1 MFTILRLFYDA
12 SLICDSFLT
21 TYVEMLSTCLAS
33 IGFAVALSYLSLILP
48 RLRQE
53 WKLYAHRSEL
63 PPGPKVIKSG
73 IRKPWLW
80 FRELNQRYGDV
91 VYLQIGPTP
100 TIVLGSA
107 QAAWDLLEKRGSKY
121 SSRPRFIMGGE
132 LLSGGMR
139 GLMAPYAP
147 FWRRWRKLLHGGFM
161 QRQSE
166 TYRPIQSLESKVL
179 MHDLVHSPDR
189 FRKHLERYAASV
201 IVTVTY
207 GRRVEDVDNDIVV
220 RRNAE
225 SMDRLTQ
232 VNIPG
237 KYAVER
243 YPALKYIPRIFAP
256 WKAQVLRQ
264 RQKDIQLYTELMD
277 EVREKNANGA
287 LPTCFAKHLLE
298 EQGNLGMSDLEI
310 AYTAGS
316 PFGAGVE
323 TSAGSL
329 ASLLLACV
337 KFGPQFIPKAQ
348 EELDRIVGRGRLPTF
363 DDMPRLPYVKA
374 IVSETLRWRPIAVL
388 GGTPHASTS
397 DDVYKGM
404 FIPKGSTIIA
414 PLWSIHLNG
423 TDFPEPHE
431 FRPER
436 FIGTREYPGPFGH
449 SAFGWGRRI
458 CPGMH
463 LGSASVELNI
473 ARILWAFNVE
483 PAKDANGRDIDVD
496 IFAFSDGFNSSP
508 LPFRCSIKPRSSKHV
523 EIIEREYQDALEP
536 LKTYTTAK
544 NRVS

>member
-1 MFTILRLFYDA
+1 MFAEI
-12 SLICDSFLT
+12 
-21 TYVEMLSTCLAS
+21 LAS
-33 IGFAVALSYLSLILP
+33 IGFAVALSYFSLIFP
-48 RLRQE
+48 KLRQE
-53 WKLYAHRSEL
+53 WKLHAHSSEL
-63 PPGPKVIKSG
+63 PPGPKVIKPG
-73 IRKPWLW
+73 LRKPWLW
-80 FRELNQRYGDV
+80 FRELNKEYGDV
-91 VYLQIGPTP
+91 VYLQMGPTP

-107 QAAWDLLEKRGSKY
+107 QAAWDLLEKRGAKY

-139 GLMAPYAP
+139 GLMSPYGP
-147 FWRRWRKLLHGGFM
+147 FWRRWRKLLHSGFM

-179 MHDLVHSPDR
+179 VHDLLEDPAR

-207 GRRVEDVDNDIVV
+207 GRRVEDVDTDIVV
-220 RRNAE
+220 RRNGE

-243 YPALKYIPRIFAP
+243 YPALKYIPSIFAP
-256 WKAQVLRQ
+256 WKAEVLKQ

-277 EVREKNANGA
+277 EVKDRMAKGT

-298 EQGNLGMSDLEI
+298 EQDSLGMSDLEL

-329 ASLLLACV
+329 ASFLLACV

-348 EELDRIVGRGRLPTF
+348 EELDRVVGKDRLPTF
-363 DDMPRLPYVKA
+363 ENMPQLPYVRA
-374 IVSETLRWRPIAVL
+374 VASETLRWRPVAVL
-388 GGTPHASTS
+388 GGTPHASTA
-397 DDVYKGM
+397 DDVYRGM
-404 FIPKGSTIIA
+404 FIPKGSTVIA
-414 PLWSIHLNG
+414 PLWSIHLNES
-423 TDFPEPHE
+423 DFPEPDK

-436 FIGTREYPGPFGH
+436 FIEDRQYPGPFGH

-473 ARILWAFNVE
+473 ARILWAFDVG
-483 PAKDANGRDIDVD
+483 PAKDANGKDIDAD
-496 IFAFSDGFNSSP
+496 INAYSDGFNSSP
-508 LPFRCSIKPRSSKHV
+508 LPFSCSIKPRSSRHAKV
-523 EIIEREYQDALEP
+523 IEQEYQDALGS
-536 LKTYTTAK
+536 LKTYTAIANK
-544 NRVS
+544 VS

>member
-1 MFTILRLFYDA
+1 MFAEL
-12 SLICDSFLT
+12 
-21 TYVEMLSTCLAS
+21 LAS
-33 IGFAVALSYLSLILP
+33 IGFAVALSYFSLIFP

-53 WKLYAHRSEL
+53 WKLYAHRSKL

-73 IRKPWLW
+73 LRKPWLW
-80 FRELNQRYGDV
+80 FRELNKEYGDV
-91 VYLQIGPTP
+91 VYLQMGPTP
-100 TIVLGSA
+100 TVILGSA
-107 QAAWDLLEKRGSKY
+107 QAAWDLLEKRGAKY

-139 GLMAPYAP
+139 GLMSPYGA
-147 FWRRWRKLLHGGFM
+147 FWRRWRKLLHSGFM

-179 MHDLVHSPDR
+179 LNDLLRTPER

-207 GRRVEDVDNDIVV
+207 GRRVEDVDTDIVV
-220 RRNAE
+220 QRNGE

-243 YPALKYIPRIFAP
+243 YPALKYVPSIFAP
-256 WKAQVLRQ
+256 WKAQVLKQ

-277 EVREKNANGA
+277 EVKERMAKGA

-298 EQGNLGMSDLEI
+298 EQESLGMPDLEV
-310 AYTAGS
+310 AYAAGS

-323 TSAGSL
+323 TSAGTL
-329 ASLLLACV
+329 ASFLLACV
-337 KFGPQFIPKAQ
+337 KFGPQFVPKAQ
-348 EELDRIVGRGRLPTF
+348 KELDRVIGSGRLPTF
-363 DDMPRLPYVKA
+363 DDMPQLPYVKA
-374 IVSETLRWRPIAVL
+374 VAAETLRWRPVAVL
-388 GGTPHASTS
+388 GGTPHASTA

-414 PLWSIHLNG
+414 PLWSIHLNES
-423 TDFPEPHE
+423 DFPDPDR
-431 FRPER
+431 FQPER
-436 FIGTREYPGPFGH
+436 FTGNREYPGTFGH

-463 LGSASVELNI
+463 LGTASVELNI
-473 ARILWAFNVE
+473 ARILWAFEVG
-483 PAKDANGRDIDVD
+483 PVKDANGKDIDVD

-508 LPFRCSIKPRSSKHV
+508 LPFPCSIKPRSPEHAKV
-523 EIIEREYQDALEP
+523 IEQEFQDALVS
-536 LKTYTTAK
+536 LKTYTAIANK
-544 NRVS
+544 VS

>member
-1 MFTILRLFYDA
+1 
-12 SLICDSFLT
+12 
-21 TYVEMLSTCLAS
+21 MLATLLAS
-33 IGFAVALSYLSLILP
+33 IGFAVALSYFSLIFP
-48 RLRQE
+48 KLRQE

-73 IRKPWLW
+73 ISKPWLW
-80 FRELNQRYGDV
+80 FRELNKEYGDV
-91 VYLQIGPTP
+91 VFLQMGPTP
-100 TIVLGSA
+100 TIILGSA

-139 GLMAPYAP
+139 GLMAPYGA
-147 FWRRWRKLLHGGFM
+147 FWRRWRKLLHSGFM

-179 MHDLVHSPDR
+179 MHELLKAPSG
-189 FRKHLERYAASV
+189 FRKHLQRYAASV

-207 GRRVEDVDNDIVV
+207 GRRVEDVDTDIVV
-220 RRNAE
+220 QRNDE

-243 YPALKYIPRIFAP
+243 YPALRFIPSIFAP
-256 WKAQVLRQ
+256 WKAQVLKQ
-264 RQKDIQLYTELMD
+264 RQKDIQLYSELMD
-277 EVREKNANGA
+277 EVKDKLAKGV

-298 EQGNLGMSDLEI
+298 EQDNLAMSDLELGY
-310 AYTAGS
+310 AAGT

-329 ASLLLACV
+329 ASFILACV

-348 EELDRIVGRGRLPTF
+348 EELDRVVGKGRLPTF
-363 DDMPRLPYVKA
+363 EDMPRLPYIKA
-374 IVSETLRWRPIAVL
+374 VAAETLRWRPVAVL
-388 GGTPHASTS
+388 GGTPHASTA

-414 PLWSIHLNG
+414 PLWSIHLNES
-423 TDFPEPHE
+423 DFPEPNE

-436 FIGTREYPGPFGH
+436 FIGFRDYPGQFGH
-449 SAFGWGRRI
+449 SAFGWGRRV

-463 LGSASVELNI
+463 LGAASVELNI
-473 ARILWAFNVE
+473 ARILWAFE
-483 PAKDANGRDIDVD
+483 IGPAKDSSEKDIDVD

-508 LPFRCSIKPRSSKHV
+508 LPFPCSIKPRSSEHV
-523 EIIEREYQDALEP
+523 NVVEMEYQDAIKSLE
-536 LKTYTTAK
+536 TYTAVASK
-544 NRVS
+544 VS

>member
-1 MFTILRLFYDA
+1 MYATI
-12 SLICDSFLT
+12 
-21 TYVEMLSTCLAS
+21 LAS
-33 IGFAVALSYLSLILP
+33 IGFAVSLSYLSLIFP
-48 RLRQE
+48 RLLQE
-53 WKLYAHRSEL
+53 WKIHAHRKEL

-73 IRKPWLW
+73 LQKPWLW
-80 FRELNQRYGDV
+80 FRELNKEYGDV
-91 VYLQIGPTP
+91 VYLQMGPTP
-100 TIVLGSA
+100 TIILGSA
-107 QAAWDLLEKRGSKY
+107 QAAWDLLEKRGAKY

-139 GLMAPYAP
+139 GLMAPYGA
-147 FWRRWRKLLHGGFM
+147 FWRRWRKLLHSGFM
-161 QRQSE
+161 NRQSL

-179 MHDLVHSPDR
+179 MHDLLQTPKA

-207 GRRVEDVDNDIVV
+207 GRRVENVDTDIVV
-220 RRNAE
+220 RRNGE

-237 KYAVER
+237 KYKVER
-243 YPALKYIPRIFAP
+243 YPVLKYIPSIFAP
-256 WKAQVLRQ
+256 WKAQVLKQ
-264 RQKDIQLYTELMD
+264 RQKDIQLYTELMA
-277 EVREKNANGA
+277 EVKDRNDKGT

-298 EQGNLGMSDLEI
+298 EQENLGMSDLEI

-329 ASLLLACV
+329 ASFLLACV
-337 KFGPQFIPKAQ
+337 KFGPRFIPRAQ
-348 EELDRIVGRGRLPTF
+348 EELDKVVGNDRLPTF
-363 DDMPRLPYVKA
+363 EDLPQLPYVRA
-374 IVSETLRWRPIAVL
+374 VASETLRWRPVAVL
-388 GGTPHASTS
+388 GGTPHASTA

-414 PLWSIHLNG
+414 PLWSIHLNES
-423 TDFPEPHE
+423 DFPEPNE
-431 FRPER
+431 FQPER
-436 FIGTREYPGPFGH
+436 FMEEREYPGTFGH

-473 ARILWAFNVE
+473 ARILWAFEVS
-483 PAKDANGRDIDVD
+483 PAKDANGDDIDVD

-508 LPFRCSIKPRSSKHV
+508 LPFPCSIQPRSRNHAKV
-523 EIIEREYQDALEP
+523 IEQEFQGAAES
-536 LKTYTTAK
+536 LKTYTAVNCK
-544 NRVS
+544 VS